1 MHTQIMSSHRL
12 CGLLAAPLLAGVV
25 LAACANDAPEA
36 GGNPTVKYIYD
47 RNSESDLAEVSRDA
61 DDYCRDQGPYRRAE
75 LLRTTPQNPN
85 EGEALFR
92 CM

>member
-1 MHTQIMSSHRL
+1 MHAQIPTFRYV
-12 CGLLAAPLLAGVV
+12 CGLLAAPVLAGFV
-25 LAACANDAPEA
+25 LAACANDAPDA

-47 RNSESDLAEVSRDA
+47 RNSDSDLADVSRDA

-75 LLRTTPQNPN
+75 LVRTTPQNPN